1 MKNAAFKD
9 LMQSV
14 AEMKSIRARKL
25 APARQLDLTPEHPRA
40 IRAQLGYTQEEFATL
55 LGVGLGTVR
64 HWEQGDR
71 QPTGAAKALLR
82 VAARHPSV
90 VRESLATS

>member
-1 MKNAAFKD
+1 
-9 LMQSV
+9 MQSV
-14 AEMKSIRARKL
+14 AEMKSIRAGRL
-25 APARQLDLTPEHPRA
+25 APTRQVDLTPKHPRA
-40 IRAQLGYTQEEFATL
+40 IRAQLGYTQEEFAAL

-90 VRESLATS
+90 VRESLAQA

>member
-1 MKNAAFKD
+1 MKNAAFKE

-14 AEMKSIRARKL
+14 AEMKAIRSGA
-25 APARQLDLTPEHPRA
+25 ATPARTADLTPEHPRA
-40 IRAQLGYTQEEFATL
+40 IRAQLGYTQEEFAAL

-90 VRESLATS
+90 VREALVGA

>member
-1 MKNAAFKD
+1 MKNSAFKE

-14 AEMKSIRARKL
+14 AEMKSIKAGSL
-25 APARQLDLTPEHPRA
+25 APARKVDLTPEHPRA
-40 IRAQLGYTQEEFATL
+40 IRAQLGYTQSEFAAL

-90 VRESLATS
+90 VRESLASS